1 MSSIVARERVHV
13 VWNRRAKPLPGI
25 APTDRVCAETR
36 IVRPPGGGST
46 VMGNTANID
55 IRLLGGFA
63 VCRAGEP
70 ISLAGRKT
78 SALLAILA
86 LRPGTVLTR
95 ERLCDLLW
103 SRSASEQARGSLRQ
117 ALAQLR
123 KALDDERGDM
133 VESSADGLR
142 LNPERV
148 DVDAVRIEAALDDG
162 TTEALENAAQCFTGE
177 LLQGFAL
184 DETPFD
190 EWRRTA
196 GQRLSRRALASFGA
210 LLEQHCAAGDV
221 AAATALG
228 ERLLDIDPASEP
240 THQSLMRL
248 HLDRGAL
255 GSAMAQ
261 YERCREAL
269 HAALGVPPSADT
281 DALRRRIR
289 AQPAPATQGA
299 PSTPPLLAALPF
311 ANLSDDPQQGYFAVG
326 FTEDVIRELSRF
338 RGVQIMAAHSSFGAA
353 DVGGT
358 PREIGE
364 RLGVRYLLTGSV
376 RRTAALLRIGAELI
390 DAGDGHVLWSHHY
403 DLAPEAVLT
412 AQDEIARGVATAL
425 AGRIDGERLKRAAD
439 KPLDSLEAYDCWLR
453 GVAELHRAT
462 PESHARARSLFD
474 RALEVD
480 SGFARA
486 HSGLSLTYFNE
497 WSCSAWERWD
507 EMQRKAFEHAQR
519 GTQLDDSDP
528 VTHFV
533 LGRVLLY
540 QREYERAEWHLDRA
554 EALNPNDADNL
565 AQLALSE
572 ALLGRPEHGIERTAL
587 AMRLNP
593 FHEDWYFAFASM
605 PHFYARNL
613 EQSIEFGLKATDIA
627 TDVHAYLAAAC
638 AHLGRDDDARKH
650 VQAFLEMF
658 RRRISGGRDPRSGE
672 ALDWMMLVNPL
683 RREADRAYLEDG
695 LVKAGL
701 GRT

>member
-1 MSSIVARERVHV
+1 MTGAD
-13 VWNRRAKPLPGI
+13 
-25 APTDRVCAETR
+25 T
-36 IVRPPGGGST
+36 
-46 VMGNTANID
+46 ID
-55 IRLLGGFA
+55 IRLLGGFT
-63 VCRAGEP
+63 VSRADAP
-70 ISLAGRKT
+70 VTLAGRKT
-78 SALLAILA
+78 SALLAVLA
-86 LRPGTVLTR
+86 LRPGTLLTR

-103 SRSASEQARGSLRQ
+103 PRSAPEQARGSLRQ

-123 KALDDERGDM
+123 KALNDDTGEI
-133 VESSADGLR
+133 VESCADGLR
-142 LNPERV
+142 LNPDRV
-148 DVDAVRIEAALDDG
+148 DVDAARLEAALDDG
-162 TTEALENAAQCFTGE
+162 TSEALENAARIFNGE
-177 LLQGFAL
+177 LLRGFTL

-190 EWRRTA
+190 EWRRIE
-196 GQRLSRRALASFGA
+196 GQRLSRRAMAA
-210 LLEQHCAAGDV
+210 LGELLDKHCAAGDV

-240 THQSLMRL
+240 THQSLMQL

-289 AQPAPATQGA
+289 AQRAPTTQGA
-299 PSTPPLLAALPF
+299 PSAPPLLAALPF
-311 ANLSDDPQQGYFAVG
+311 TNLSDDPQQGYFAAG

-338 RGVQIMAAHSSFGAA
+338 RAVQIMAAHSSFGAA

-403 DLAPEAVLT
+403 DLEPEAVLT

-425 AGRIDGERLKRAAD
+425 AVRIDNERLRKSAG
-439 KPLDSLEAYDCWLR
+439 KPLESLEAYDCWLR
-453 GVAELHRAT
+453 GLAELQRAT
-462 PESHARARSLFD
+462 PESHARARVLF
-474 RALEVD
+474 RHALEVD
-480 SGFARA
+480 ASFARA

-507 EMQRKAFEHAQR
+507 ETQREAFEHARR
-519 GTQLDDSDP
+519 GAQLDDSDP

-540 QREYERAEWHLDRA
+540 RREYERAERHLECA

-565 AQLALSE
+565 VQCALSD
-572 ALLGRPEHGIERTAL
+572 ACLGRPERGIERAAL

-593 FHEDWYFAFASM
+593 FHDDWYFAFAST

-613 EQSIEFGLKATDIA
+613 EQAIDFALKATDVA
-627 TDVHAYLAAAC
+627 TDVHAYLAAAY
-638 AHLGRDDDARKH
+638 AHLGREDAARKH
-650 VQAFLEMF
+650 LHLFKQTF
-658 RRRISGGRDPRSGE
+658 RNRITYGREPRPGE
-672 ALDWMMLVNPL
+672 ALQWVMLVNPL
-683 RREADRAYLEDG
+683 RRAGDRAYLEDG
-695 LVKAGL
+695 LIKAGL
-701 GRT
+701 DRA